1 MHHNKIKPHNKS
13 VQLTRHGTAETTLND
28 IKTKFTSIF
37 LVFINTL
44 FHCENCADFLQIK
57 MAIREHF
64 KQSLHYINHCINL
77 IETDYSQAG
86 IHPVSFTLI
95 VQTIDNLNPQSIDP
109 SHFLIEEIE
118 DEIRALTM
126 LIDQCVFIIRDCPLL
141 EPKKH
146 IFLLAQAMTEL
157 FQLQH
162 RYIYPY
168 RKDLIP
174 AYLGK
179 IDFVKKLDEN
189 K

>member
-1 MHHNKIKPHNKS
+1 MHHNKS
-13 VQLTRHGTAETTLND
+13 VQLTRNGTAETTLND

-37 LVFINTL
+37 LVFSKTL

-64 KQSLHYINHCINL
+64 KQSLHYVNHCINL
-77 IETDYSQAG
+77 NKTDYPQAG
-86 IHPVSFTLI
+86 IHSVSFVLI
-95 VQTIDNLNPQSIDP
+95 IQMIDNLDSLNDQPLDP

-118 DEIRALTM
+118 DEIHALTI
-126 LIDQCVFIIRDCPLL
+126 LIDQCVFLIRDCPLL

-146 IFLLAQAMTEL
+146 ILLLAQAMTEL
-157 FQLQH
+157 FLIQH

-168 RKDLIP
+168 REDLIP
-174 AYLGK
+174 EYLNK